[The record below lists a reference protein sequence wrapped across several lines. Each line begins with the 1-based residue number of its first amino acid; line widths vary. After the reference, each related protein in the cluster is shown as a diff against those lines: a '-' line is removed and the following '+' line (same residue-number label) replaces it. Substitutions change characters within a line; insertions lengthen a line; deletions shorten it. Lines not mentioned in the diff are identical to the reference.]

1 MSADRDDW
9 MEAIDELRAKLA
21 AATEMMVKAAG
32 AEAGAVS
39 ECAHW
44 KKLHAECCGTVEKE
58 RDEALAKLAAAE
70 ARETEAINLIDGQLA
85 AAVARA
91 ERAEAELKGEDNASL
106 AERVTTVE
114 QNGLWARVATER
126 LQQIDAAQARV
137 AELMEQMEEAVKQR
151 DAAVARAEKAEAEH
165 KEWEAM
171 ARRAATED
179 KASVAR
185 LREAL
190 PVLLKWVDNLSLFAS
205 IHGMTTPVQELVT
218 AIEHARAAL
227 GETK

>member
-9 MEAIDELRAKLA
+9 MEAIDELRAKPA

-70 ARETEAINLIDGQLA
+70 ADRDGYRDANESVRVCSKHTDEVASVEPGCLVCEAD

-126 LQQIDAAQARV
+126 FQQIDAAQARV

-171 ARRAATED
+171 A
-179 KASVAR
+179 
-185 LREAL
+185 
-190 PVLLKWVDNLSLFAS
+190 
-205 IHGMTTPVQELVT
+205 
-218 AIEHARAAL
+218 
-227 GETK
+227 

>member
-9 MEAIDELRAKLA
+9 MEAIDELRAKPA

-70 ARETEAINLIDGQLA
+70 ADRDGYRDANESVRVCSKHTDEVASVEPGCLVCEAD

-91 ERAEAELKGEDNASL
+91 ERAEAEAD
-106 AERVTTVE
+106 
-114 QNGLWARVATER
+114 GLRQALGDAKTDYLETRAKFDRDGVALVKARARVAR
-126 LQQIDAAQARV
+126 L
-137 AELMEQMEEAVKQR
+137 EEA
-151 DAAVARAEKAEAEH
+151 
-165 KEWEAM
+165 
-171 ARRAATED
+171 
-179 KASVAR
+179 
-185 LREAL
+185 
-190 PVLLKWVDNLSLFAS
+190 LK
-205 IHGMTTPVQELVT
+205 
-218 AIEHARAAL
+218 
-227 GETK
+227 